1 METIFSC
8 TCCTSSPSWPDRLA
22 SSPPAAASSATK
34 RSAWEEGVGAAARG
48 TMEGR
53 QRGRVVRRAGAAVVP
68 GRVGVDRAGGRPTG
82 HRRMAGVRA
91 GGGLCARGLWKSQKK
106 NVWKGHSHISFTI
119 SFERTLPAPTCARHR
134 AHNPAHTPV
143 GPYSV
148 PPYPCKQGR
157 RVDQVSGRGSEERGE
172 AEREARRERARG
184 EIEERKA
191 FSLPTA
197 PSAPSARLRAPK
209 PGRDASVATVTPSWM
224 VPPSFAGWPPP
235 ATGVGRL
242 CSVCVF
248 ARPLGSCAPR
258 RPKTRGR
265 AGKPSRAPAQGAR
278 SVLFHTLRE
287 CSGRSTWGGGW
298 HGSRDV

>member
-53 QRGRVVRRAGAAVVP
+53 QRGRVVRRAGAAIVP
-68 GRVGVDRAGGRPTG
+68 GRVEVDRAGGRPTG

-172 AEREARRERARG
+172 AEREASVRGERSKRERHSASPPPLPHRPPVSEPQNPAGMHQWPPLLLLGWCHPASRAGLPPRRG
-184 EIEERKA
+184 SGACAVCA
-191 FSLPTA
+191 FSLA
-197 PSAPSARLRAPK
+197 PSAVARLAAPK
-209 PGRDASVATVTPSWM
+209 PAGALENPAGR
-224 VPPSFAGWPPP
+224 PPRVHA
-235 ATGVGRL
+235 
-242 CSVCVF
+242 VCYF
-248 ARPLGSCAPR
+248 
-258 RPKTRGR
+258 TR
-265 AGKPSRAPAQGAR
+265 
-278 SVLFHTLRE
+278 
-287 CSGRSTWGGGW
+287 
-298 HGSRDV
+298 